1 MKQIVDLE
9 RRIEVALSEIERS
22 VSLYSKN
29 SSVDSDPTNE
39 ELEKLLLE
47 NEKLEAAIEELK
59 AEHNTQLQSLIAERE
74 EERETVKKL
83 YKRLTEVA
91 CQEGE
96 ENFLTDAAN
105 LLNSESQKLVSQLGR
120 LSESRM
126 LLMAGLM
133 LADRM
138 INLEKSI
145 HEREKQIEQKEIDI
159 EKSISAAKAVS
170 DSKPAFANEIS
181 DLLAKTATRLES
193 VAKLTS
199 GQ

>member
-1 MKQIVDLE
+1 MPEIK
-9 RRIEVALSEIERS
+9 LSIGGR
-22 VSLYSKN
+22 
-29 SSVDSDPTNE
+29 DF
-39 ELEKLLLE
+39 
-47 NEKLEAAIEELK
+47 
-59 AEHNTQLQSLIAERE
+59 Q
-74 EERETVKKL
+74 
-83 YKRLTEVA
+83 VA

-145 HEREKQIEQKEIDI
+145 NEREKQIEQKEIDL
-159 EKSISAAKAVS
+159 EKSISATKAAS
-170 DSKPAFANEIS
+170 ESKPAFANEIS
-181 DLLAKTATRLES
+181 DLLAKTAKRLES

>member
-1 MKQIVDLE
+1 MPEIK
-9 RRIEVALSEIERS
+9 LSIGGR
-22 VSLYSKN
+22 
-29 SSVDSDPTNE
+29 DF
-39 ELEKLLLE
+39 
-47 NEKLEAAIEELK
+47 
-59 AEHNTQLQSLIAERE
+59 Q
-74 EERETVKKL
+74 
-83 YKRLTEVA
+83 VA

-170 DSKPAFANEIS
+170 DSKPAFANEIAANDPVNPEPIIAIFINTIIS
-181 DLLAKTATRLES
+181 FVTKMIQLEIL
-193 VAKLTS
+193 KLTNS
-199 GQ
+199 SKAGRRRKG

>member
-1 MKQIVDLE
+1 MPEIK
-9 RRIEVALSEIERS
+9 LSIGGR
-22 VSLYSKN
+22 
-29 SSVDSDPTNE
+29 DF
-39 ELEKLLLE
+39 
-47 NEKLEAAIEELK
+47 
-59 AEHNTQLQSLIAERE
+59 
-74 EERETVKKL
+74 
-83 YKRLTEVA
+83 EVA

-138 INLEKSI
+138 INAEKSFA
-145 HEREKQIEQKEIDI
+145 EREVLIKQRETELDKAL
-159 EKSISAAKAVS
+159 SAAKATS
-170 DSKPAFANEIS
+170 ESKPAFANEIS
-181 DLLAKTATRLES
+181 DLLSKTATRLEK

-199 GQ
+199 NH